1 LKRETQTL
9 LILSGGRGARFGG
22 DKGLSDFEGT
32 PMIRRVF
39 DALEPMADSIVVAV
53 APGKSSEYRKALG
66 DSALIMEDSEA
77 HRGPLL
83 GLSDALACVSGD
95 LLMLSACDMPFMRGD
110 FYRMLI
116 GRLGKEDAVIPLIGG
131 YYEPIMGVYRL
142 PSLRKAV
149 DIAVARGEMKLSA
162 VLRYLDFISI
172 SEKEILE
179 AGFDLEIMTNLNRP
193 KMQK

>member
-1 LKRETQTL
+1 MKRETKTL

-83 GLSDALACVSGD
+83 GLSDALACV
-95 LLMLSACDMPFMRGD
+95 
-110 FYRMLI
+110 
-116 GRLGKEDAVIPLIGG
+116 
-131 YYEPIMGVYRL
+131 
-142 PSLRKAV
+142 
-149 DIAVARGEMKLSA
+149 
-162 VLRYLDFISI
+162 
-172 SEKEILE
+172 
-179 AGFDLEIMTNLNRP
+179 
-193 KMQK
+193 